1 MRSRLLLLTLAFY
14 LIFSLGCTSKPAT
27 DNSSNAN
34 PNTNGTPDNS
44 AANNEGDNRSS
55 KKGAE
60 EAKRQPIIV
69 PARTTIT
76 VALGSALGSKLS
88 QSGQTFTA
96 TIAKDVIADN
106 VVAIPRG
113 TTVTGTVV
121 DAKPLG
127 RFAGG
132 AVLSL
137 RVDSMNVNGA
147 DMPVQTAMRTFTAKG
162 KGKRT
167 AVMAGGGAALGG
179 IIGGLAGG
187 GKGALIGGLIGAG
200 AGTAGAAFTG
210 NKDVVIPSESTIS
223 FHLTAPVT
231 ITVTPKEAAQA
242 PPPQ

>member
-27 DNSSNAN
+27 DSSGNAN
-34 PNTNGTPDNS
+34 PNTNGTSDNS
-44 AANNEGDNRSS
+44 ASNNQEDNARS
-55 KKGAE
+55 KE
-60 EAKRQPIIV
+60 VKRQPIIV

-76 VALGSALGSKLS
+76 VSLGSALGSKLS

-137 RVDSMNVNGA
+137 RTDSINVNGV

-187 GKGALIGGLIGAG
+187 GKGAAIGLAAGGGAGGAG
-200 AGTAGAAFTG
+200 AALTG
-210 NKDVVIPSESTIS
+210 NKDIVLPAESAVA
-223 FHLTAPVT
+223 FQLTRPL
-231 ITVTPKEAAQA
+231 EFR
-242 PPPQ
+242 

>member
-96 TIAKDVIADN
+96 TIAKDVIADD

-167 AVMAGGGAALGG
+167 AVMAGGGAA
-179 IIGGLAGG
+179 
-187 GKGALIGGLIGAG
+187 
-200 AGTAGAAFTG
+200 FTG
-210 NKDVVIPSESTIS
+210 RVRCRLSTDAAARVQV
-223 FHLTAPVT
+223 TAT
-231 ITVTPKEAAQA
+231 GTNAIFEERDNLRPKAGRRLRKNPATEQQRKAAQRA
-242 PPPQ
+242 

>member
-1 MRSRLLLLTLAFY
+1 MRSRQLVLPLAFY
-14 LIFSLGCTSKPAT
+14 MIFSLGCTSKPAT
-27 DNSSNAN
+27 DNSGNAN
-34 PNTNGTPDNS
+34 PNTNGTSDNS

-55 KKGAE
+55 KKAE

-69 PARTTIT
+69 PAKTTIT

-187 GKGALIGGLIGAG
+187 GKGAAIGLAAGGGAG
-200 AGTAGAAFTG
+200 GAGAAFTG
-210 NKDVVIPSESTIS
+210 NKDIVLPTESAVA
-223 FHLTAPVT
+223 FPLTRPL
-231 ITVTPKEAAQA
+231 EFR
-242 PPPQ
+242 

>member
-27 DNSSNAN
+27 DNSGNAN
-34 PNTNGTPDNS
+34 PNTNGTSDNS
-44 AANNEGDNRSS
+44 APNNEGDNRSS

-147 DMPVQTAMRTFTAKG
+147 DMPVQTAMRRRSA
-162 KGKRT
+162 
-167 AVMAGGGAALGG
+167 MSNAGFALLAPRCEIGGAGVEHPG
-179 IIGGLAGG
+179 RIGEVLDLD
-187 GKGALIGGLIGAG
+187 GALNRFARLDGQIERRG
-200 AGTAGAAFTG
+200 
-210 NKDVVIPSESTIS
+210 
-223 FHLTAPVT
+223 
-231 ITVTPKEAAQA
+231 
-242 PPPQ
+242 